1 MKLDLFVFRFC
12 CWRKGHVLSISEPD
26 QQTPRPLLSKSA
38 MWWPR
43 QWPHFKA
50 CAQFVSLERFSKN
63 LEIQSLSSPLSRFVM
78 WPLANPFSRL
88 RFWFGLFIFHL
99 GLPFRRR
106 AKKERRHA
114 NMLNVQR
121 SAIVKHCVP
130 QYSLSLVAR
139 YCIACAKI
147 PSKNSV
153 SSRCVDASG
162 WRGSSERGRGTRSWG
177 GGAERGSII

>member
-1 MKLDLFVFRFC
+1 MPASRTSPEDCNNVNRPNIILNVKLDTFVFRFC
-12 CWRKGHVLSISEPD
+12 CLPKGHVLSISEPD

-50 CAQFVSLERFSKN
+50 RAQFVSLERFSKN
-63 LEIQSLSSPLSRFVM
+63 LEMQSLSSPLSRFVM
-78 WPLANPFSRL
+78 RPLTNPFSRL

-106 AKKERRHA
+106 AKKKRRHA
-114 NMLNVQR
+114 NTLNVQR

-139 YCIACAKI
+139 YLTLC
-147 PSKNSV
+147 
-153 SSRCVDASG
+153 
-162 WRGSSERGRGTRSWG
+162 
-177 GGAERGSII
+177 